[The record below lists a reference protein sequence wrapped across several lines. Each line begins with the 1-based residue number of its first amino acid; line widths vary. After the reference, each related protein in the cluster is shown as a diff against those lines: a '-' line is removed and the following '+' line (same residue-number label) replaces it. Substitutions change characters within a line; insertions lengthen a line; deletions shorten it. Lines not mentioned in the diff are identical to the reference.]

1 MRVLARAIRDGL
13 RSSTGCKLTLSNRSD
28 KDDVEAFYPAARRHQ
43 RASCIKDGMNPAVAH
58 RGLARYAK
66 HNANFVLVVSGGFK
80 AKRIKE
86 LIEIVYDLLIKAIE
100 MGSFALLKF
109 GVGPVG
115 LK

>member
-1 MRVLARAIRDGL
+1 MRTLAQL
-13 RSSTGCKLTLSNRSD
+13 ERS
-28 KDDVEAFYPAARRHQ
+28 P
-43 RASCIKDGMNPAVAH
+43 
-58 RGLARYAK
+58 LARYAK

-100 MGSFALLKF
+100 LGSFALLEF